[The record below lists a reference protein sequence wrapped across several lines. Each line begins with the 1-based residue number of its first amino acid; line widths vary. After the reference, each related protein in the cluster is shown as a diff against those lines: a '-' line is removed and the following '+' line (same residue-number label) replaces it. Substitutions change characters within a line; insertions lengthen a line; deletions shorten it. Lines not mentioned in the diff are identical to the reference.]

1 MAGIAGIEIAPDA
14 QDRSRRNLARLAG
27 FLYLGY
33 IVLFAF
39 ATFIQHKPFVWDD
52 PAAMAR
58 NIADSELMIR
68 IGFMS
73 TIVADLLFLSTAWA
87 LYVLLKPVGKNLA
100 LLFVLLNL
108 AGVVVE
114 CVYTLIHFESLLL
127 LGRSDYLQ
135 AFKPDQLQALS
146 MYFLRL
152 GGSSDMINTL
162 FYGVWLFPLGYLV
175 FNSGFLPRFLGVLLL
190 LDGFEPDDL
199 FHSALPLPRLRKTDL
214 STVSGHVHCG
224 VRISYVAHHQGSKR
238 AERRELQ
245 LTSARMFPIWVSV
258 GLGAPPLSRS
268 LRKGV
273 NAA

>member
-1 MAGIAGIEIAPDA
+1 MANIAGTGITVDA

-27 FLYLGY
+27 FLYLAY

-39 ATFIQHKPFVWDD
+39 ATFVQHKPFVWDD

-100 LLFVLLNL
+100 LLFVLFNL
-108 AGVVVE
+108 TGVAVE
-114 CVYTLIHFESLLL
+114 CVYTLIQFEALLL
-127 LGRSDYLQ
+127 LGRSDYLH

-146 MYFLRL
+146 MFFLNL
-152 GGSSDMINTL
+152 GGSSDMVDTL

-175 FNSGFLPRFLGVLLL
+175 FKSGFLPRFLGVLLL
-190 LDGFEPDDL
+190 LDGVSLMICFIQLCL
-199 FHSALPLPRLRKTDL
+199 FPAYQKLTYPLYP
-214 STVSGHVHCG
+214 
-224 VRISYVAHHQGSKR
+224 IMFI
-238 AERRELQ
+238 AE
-245 LTSARMFPIWVSV
+245 F
-258 GLGAPPLSRS
+258 GLAMWLII
-268 LRKGV
+268 KGV
-273 NAA
+273 KEQKEEISS